1 MKKVVIIFG
10 TASTEHDVSCHSAEA
25 VLREIDDKKYDVH
38 SIYISKENEWY
49 FFNDNLS
56 QIDIKTWLKSH
67 QQNKIENIC
76 ETLKQYD
83 VVFPVLHGLYGE
95 NGCLQ
100 GLLELLH
107 IPYVGCNVQSSA
119 ICFDKVWTKELL
131 KNYNIPVV
139 PYYVIYDNSFSIKE
153 IEQKL
158 NYPMIIKPSRG
169 GSSIGIQVAKN
180 KKELIKAI
188 QNAKKYDYKILIE
201 KFIKARELE
210 CAVLEEKNIST
221 STIGEIFSANSFYDY
236 EAKYENNQTYTVIDC
251 DLSQDVKNK
260 IKNYAKKAFQL
271 LECSGLSRIDFFY
284 DETNNQIY
292 FNEINTLPGFTE
304 ISMYPKLIMATG
316 ISYQKLISKL
326 IDYAIKNRK
335 M

>member
-1 MKKVVIIFG
+1 MKKVLIIFG

-284 DETNNQIY
+284 NETNNQIY

>member
-1 MKKVVIIFG
+1 MKKVIIIFG

-67 QQNKIENIC
+67 KQNKIENIC

-251 DLSQDVKNK
+251 DLSQDVKKK

>member
-25 VLREIDDKKYDVH
+25 VLREIDYKKYDVH

-67 QQNKIENIC
+67 QQNKIENIS

-260 IKNYAKKAFQL
+260 IKNYAKKAFQF